1 MTEKLASPAYPS
13 LTAVLHAYVKQ
24 APSGLDA
31 RTIADLVGKPYQTLM
46 SELSRQEGHKLGA
59 DLLLPLPDAVQT
71 DAPLEFPARQ
81 RGGVFVR
88 IYTENISDSSLAR
101 GLAEIMLKASE
112 FFAAFAE
119 RIKDGVID
127 SREPAAIASIHA
139 NARAPAA
146 WNAHRLSMVLLLVGR
161 IPVGEDRPAKMPA
174 KRRPIAIKGAFD
186 ELPGNPA
193 ISEY

>member
-1 MTEKLASPAYPS
+1 MTEKPASPAYPS

-59 DLLLPLPDAVQT
+59 DLLLPLLDAVQT

-101 GLAEIMLKASE
+101 GLAETMLKASE

-127 SREPAAIASIHA
+127 ARELAAIEREGDEAVQAIMKIKQLARTAHERQFAAS
-139 NARAPAA
+139 AP
-146 WNAHRLSMVLLLVGR
+146 
-161 IPVGEDRPAKMPA
+161 KQ
-174 KRRPIAIKGAFD
+174 GA
-186 ELPGNPA
+186 
-193 ISEY
+193 